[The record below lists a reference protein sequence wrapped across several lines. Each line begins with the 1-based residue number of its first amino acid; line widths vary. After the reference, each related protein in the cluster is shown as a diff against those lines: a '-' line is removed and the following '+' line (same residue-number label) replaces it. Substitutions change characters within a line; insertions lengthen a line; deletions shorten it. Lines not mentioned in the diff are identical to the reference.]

1 MILKT
6 PVSVIIDTVEKMVRR
21 AGTRDPEEICEAYHI
36 ELLDMD
42 LRKALKAYY
51 FYKYRIHSIVVDENV
66 SALFRPVLIAHELG
80 HFALHKEIAMMKGF
94 QELEVLEKRDTEPL
108 ETEANLF
115 AAELL
120 LPDEDVLEAL
130 REHTFFEAASLLNVP
145 AALLDFKYLLLQKKG
160 YALTPLDIRKSTFLK
175 NEGSAY
181 TAGDYPGGGL

>member
-6 PVSVIIDTVEKMVRR
+6 PVSVIIDTVEKMVRK
-21 AGTRDPEEICEAYHI
+21 AGTRDPEAICEACHI

-66 SALFRPVLIAHELG
+66 SSIFRPVLIAHELG

-94 QELEVLEKRDTEPL
+94 QELEILEKRDTEPL

-120 LPDEDVLEAL
+120 LEDEAVLEAL
-130 REHTFFEAASLLNVP
+130 REHTFFETAALLNVP

-160 YALTPLDIRKSTFLK
+160 YALTPLDIRKSAFLK
-175 NEGSAY
+175 NESSAY
-181 TAGDYPGGGL
+181 M